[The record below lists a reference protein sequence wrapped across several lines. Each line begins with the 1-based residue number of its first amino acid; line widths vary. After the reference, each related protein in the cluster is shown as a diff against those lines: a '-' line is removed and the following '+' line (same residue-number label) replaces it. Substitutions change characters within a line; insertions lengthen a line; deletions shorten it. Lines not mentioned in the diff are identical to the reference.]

1 MGIFSKPMNP
11 QILVVDDEAPLRE
24 VLSLYLRKKGFD
36 VATAFTVEGAMEL
49 LDNSQFHLAILDAN
63 LESECGLNLL
73 GLLKS
78 RHAQLPVIIFSGSP
92 DEDLPR
98 KALAAGA
105 NGFIH
110 KTHSLH
116 ELFAEVCRHISA

>member
-11 QILVVDDEAPLRE
+11 QILVVDEEALLRE

-36 VATAFTVEGAMEL
+36 VATAFTVKGAMEL

-78 RHAQLPVIIFSGSP
+78 RHAQFAR
-92 DEDLPR
+92 DYFQR
-98 KALAAGA
+98 KSRRGFAQKSICRGGEWLHPQNPFAARA
-105 NGFIH
+105 F
-110 KTHSLH
+110 
-116 ELFAEVCRHISA
+116 C